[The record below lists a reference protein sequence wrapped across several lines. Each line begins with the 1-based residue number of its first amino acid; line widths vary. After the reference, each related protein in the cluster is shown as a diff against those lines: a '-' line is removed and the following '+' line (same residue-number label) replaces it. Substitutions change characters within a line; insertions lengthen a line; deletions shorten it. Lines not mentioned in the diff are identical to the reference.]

1 MNDHAPEKSDSD
13 SRARHVAPEH
23 RWPAVVATLVAL
35 GAYAL
40 LPSVIPGFARWAVV
54 GVCLLMLVA
63 LVIYNPHHL
72 TRESR
77 WSRRVEIALSV
88 LILAANQ
95 IAFVETILRLLS
107 KNGNGSELLLASL
120 QVWVTNVIAF
130 ALVFW
135 TLDRGGPVSRV
146 TVKRKELPLAD
157 FRFPQDEDR
166 DTIDEVARGSSVAMD
181 WVPNY
186 IDYFYFSLSNSMAFS
201 PTDTM
206 PLTHRAKLLMA
217 LESFAGF
224 VLLALVIARAVSLIG

>member
-1 MNDHAPEKSDSD
+1 MNDHDDD
-13 SRARHVAPEH
+13 SRARAVAPEH
-23 RWPAVVATLVAL
+23 RWPAVIGTLVAL
-35 GAYAL
+35 VAYAL
-40 LPSVIPGFARWAVV
+40 LPSVVPPIARWSVV
-54 GVCLLMLVA
+54 GVCVLMLVA
-63 LVIYNPHHL
+63 LIIYNPHRL
-72 TRESR
+72 ARESK
-77 WSRRVEIALSV
+77 WSRRAEIALAV

-95 IAFVETILRLLS
+95 IAFAETVVRLLN
-107 KNGNGSELLLASL
+107 KHGNGQEILLASL

-130 ALVFW
+130 ALVYW
-135 TLDRGGPVSRV
+135 TMDRGGPVARIALP
-146 TVKRKELPLAD
+146 RKKLPLAD
-157 FRFPQDEDR
+157 FRFPQDEDK
-166 DTIDEVARGSSVAMD
+166 DDVIEVSRGSSQVMD

>member
-1 MNDHAPEKSDSD
+1 VSSDTER
-13 SRARHVAPEH
+13 RARDVAPEH
-23 RWPAVVATLVAL
+23 RWPAVIATLVAL
-35 GAYAL
+35 AAYAF
-40 LPSVIPGFARWAVV
+40 LPSVVPVIERYAVV
-54 GVCLLMLVA
+54 GVCLLMIIL

-77 WSRRVEIALSV
+77 WSRRAEIGLAT

-95 IAFVETILRLLS
+95 IAFAETIIRLLG
-107 KNGNGSELLLASL
+107 KHGNGYELLLASL

-130 ALVFW
+130 GLVYW
-135 TLDRGGPVSRV
+135 VMDRGGPVARV
-146 TVKRKELPLAD
+146 TVPRHELELAD
-157 FRFPQDEDR
+157 FRFPQDEDH
-166 DTIDEVARGSSVAMD
+166 DAIDEVARGSSAKMD

-186 IDYFYFSLSNSMAFS
+186 VDYFYFSLSNSMAFS

-224 VLLALVIARAVSLIG
+224 LLLALVIARAVSLIG